1 MHYDKPFVFGTTTTK
16 TLTYRVFFKFKVR
29 NGDIS
34 AFIRDVDTNQFITNA
49 NIAENG
55 FYIDVANSQY
65 LSISIKREVLS
76 ESLDG
81 LVEDTKFS
89 GVAKEG
95 RYYKDEGVYTVTVKN
110 LATGDSVEK
119 RVYVGN
125 SDILKAHIVNEIS
138 ISEIN
143 ERLAAGA
150 VIDENGYISDY
161 AQESN
166 KEDTEIGNEVTTE
179 IESDTE
185 ETSNTEKNVEQ
196 LDEPNEMVIDEQ
208 KQNKNDGFVL
218 PVIMAIIVFQSI
230 VFALK
235 MRKKKETV
243 TKEADVE

>member
-1 MHYDKPFVFGTTTTK
+1 M
-16 TLTYRVFFKFKVR
+16 
-29 NGDIS
+29 
-34 AFIRDVDTNQFITNA
+34 
-49 NIAENG
+49 
-55 FYIDVANSQY
+55 
-65 LSISIKREVLS
+65 
-76 ESLDG
+76 
-81 LVEDTKFS
+81 
-89 GVAKEG
+89 AKEG
-95 RYYKDEGVYTVTVKN
+95 RYYKDEGVYTVTVKIWQQEIVLKN
-110 LATGDSVEK
+110 E
-119 RVYVGN
+119 VYVGN

-230 VFALK
+230 VLH
-235 MRKKKETV
+235 
-243 TKEADVE
+243 

>member
-1 MHYDKPFVFGTTTTK
+1 M
-16 TLTYRVFFKFKVR
+16 
-29 NGDIS
+29 
-34 AFIRDVDTNQFITNA
+34 
-49 NIAENG
+49 
-55 FYIDVANSQY
+55 
-65 LSISIKREVLS
+65 
-76 ESLDG
+76 
-81 LVEDTKFS
+81 
-89 GVAKEG
+89 
-95 RYYKDEGVYTVTVKN
+95 
-110 LATGDSVEK
+110 
-119 RVYVGN
+119 YVGN